1 MAEFNYKQIIYAG
14 MVAIAGVDGTVDRT
28 ERKLVDKV
36 FEHDFN
42 MSGREKK
49 EVIQIWERDKDGFTD
64 KVIEELKIFPKFDQR
79 EAFKRISQFILYK
92 SNMYNKSTKRY
103 EKGVDAEKDQINRY
117 HERAAYI
124 RKGLDI

>member
-1 MAEFNYKQIIYAG
+1 MAEFNYKQVIYAG
-14 MVAIAGVDGTVDRT
+14 MVAIAGVDGTVDKG

-42 MSGREKK
+42 MSSREKS

-64 KVIEELKIFPKFDQR
+64 KVIEELKVFPKFDQR
-79 EAFKRISQFILYK
+79 EAFKRISQFILFK
-92 SNMYNKSTKRY
+92 SNEYNKSSRRMA
-103 EKGVDAEKDQINRY
+103 KGVDPEKEQINRY
-117 HERAAYI
+117 RERAEYM